1 MSDVPAK
8 SCRVY
13 IRFGS
18 ASADCQPTVEDIR
31 GIFSV
36 HGNIVGM
43 YCVKAYVFYNIII
56 ISMTPIM

>member
-1 MSDVPAK
+1 MTDVPAK
-8 SCRVY
+8 SNRVY

-31 GIFSV
+31 KIFSV

-43 YCVKAYVFYNIII
+43 YCVKAYVFTT
-56 ISMTPIM
+56 SSL